1 MYDGTVNSRTLLVA
15 FAFTS
20 PACGPRVAMQ
30 QEDDATSSDAPSGS
44 VGTSMDPSTGS
55 SSTTGAPATST
66 TLVPE
71 SSDATSGSTGL
82 DGTETSTGASL
93 TSSSSGATGCDAID
107 ILFVID
113 TSTNFDEVQARY
125 LAALDGLV
133 AEVSQTFAAQSVHA
147 GVLSTNVWFY
157 NGGDCDWLGDLVT
170 NTVTTDCLPED
181 GPHFATSDDDLA
193 ETLSCLLDIGTQ
205 PSEEFPVTATL
216 EALSEE
222 SQAPGACNEGFL
234 REDAVL
240 GIIYITNDPAH
251 AGEDDD
257 AHPDLATFWWHDA
270 ILALKD
276 DDETAVAV
284 AGLVAMEPLDC
295 IWWQQENE
303 NLIGL
308 IDDFGP
314 HGLRASV
321 CEEDWGPSL
330 SAGVELLAQTCA
342 DWEGP

>member
-1 MYDGTVNSRTLLVA
+1 MSRSLAVSVVLV
-15 FAFTS
+15 S
-20 PACGPRVAMQ
+20 QACGPTLSAPL
-30 QEDDATSSDAPSGS
+30 EDGDSSGS
-44 VGTSMDPSTGS
+44 GIPTSTPTSLGPSTNS
-55 SSTTGAPATST
+55 SSTTDAPPTST
-66 TLVPE
+66 TVVPE
-71 SSDATSGSTGL
+71 SSDATSGSTGA
-82 DGTETSTGASL
+82 DGTETSTGGSL
-93 TSSSSGATGCDAID
+93 TSSSSGASGCDAID

-125 LAALDGLV
+125 LAALDSLV
-133 AEVSQTFAAQSVHA
+133 AEVTQTFAAQNVHA
-147 GVLSTNVWFY
+147 GVLTTNAWPF
-157 NGGDCDWLGDLVT
+157 NGGQCDWLGDLVT
-170 NTVTTDCLPED
+170 NTATTNCLPGD
-181 GPHFATSDDDLA
+181 GPRFATSDDDLV
-193 ETLSCLLDIGTQ
+193 EMLSCLLDIGTQ
-205 PSEEFPVTATL
+205 PGREFPVTATL

-240 GIIYITNDPAH
+240 GIFYITNDPAH

-270 ILALKD
+270 IVALKD

-284 AGLVAMEPLDC
+284 VGLVAMEPLDC
-295 IWWQQENE
+295 IFWQEENE

-308 IDDFGP
+308 IDDFGT

-321 CEEDWGPSL
+321 CEEDWGPTL

-342 DWEGP
+342 GWEGP